1 MVKHMRTLE
10 SQQTNAEALKSEMRT
25 MAMRLMDLANG
36 TNSSATNNVANAFS
50 TQGSV
55 SMSMRNSHM
64 AQNYSAGNYGGP
76 IPSGGSVA
84 SAIEFEADDDDFEDD
99 GTYLGGDDSLDDD
112 MSIPDQTSYN
122 AVNSSTESLSKASGR
137 SMNVQSNRAH
147 SMPSGVVQ
155 QDLGVKKRK
164 KKASSVST
172 LRQSFQQ
179 PQPANGNL
187 SLPRIH

>member
-1 MVKHMRTLE
+1 
-10 SQQTNAEALKSEMRT
+10 
-25 MAMRLMDLANG
+25 
-36 TNSSATNNVANAFS
+36 
-50 TQGSV
+50 
-55 SMSMRNSHM
+55 MSMRNSHM
-64 AQNYSAGNYGGP
+64 PPNFSAANYGGNVA
-76 IPSGGSVA
+76 SGGSVA

-137 SMNVQSNRAH
+137 SMNAQSNRAH

-155 QDLGVKKRK
+155 QDMVVKKRK

-179 PQPANGNL
+179 GQPSSGNL